1 MIQPLAPGG
10 LRVSTLREQVADLI
24 RRAIVEM
31 RFMPGDRLVERELIE
46 WTGVSRATVREAL
59 RELATEGLVRTIP
72 QKGAVVASPSLREAA
87 EVYEVRAAL
96 EGLAGRLFAERADA
110 SQREALAR
118 AYEKVREV
126 LGSGSDTWSML
137 EAKNAFYA
145 VLLEGA
151 DNAAMVSM
159 LGLLQARITM
169 LRATSMTQPGRSAE
183 AIAEIG
189 EIVRAIEAR
198 DGDAAAAAAAYHV
211 QRAGHYALAALSAA
225 SDGQVINPPESPR
238 H

>member
-1 MIQPLAPGG
+1 MQPLATDA

-31 RFMPGDRLVERELIE
+31 RLKPGDRLVERELIE
-46 WTGVSRATVREAL
+46 WTGVSRATIREAI

-96 EGLAGRLFAERADA
+96 EGLAGRLFAERADTA
-110 SQREALAR
+110 QREALAR
-118 AYEKVREV
+118 SYQAIREV
-126 LGSGSDTWSML
+126 LGSGADTWSML
-137 EAKNAFYA
+137 EAKNSFYA
-145 VLLEGA
+145 VLLAGA

-169 LRATSMTQPGRSAE
+169 LRATSMTQPGRAAE

-189 EIVRAIEAR
+189 DIVRAIEAR
-198 DGDAAAAAAAYHV
+198 DGDAAATACAFHV
-211 QRAGHYALAALSAA
+211 QRAGHYALTALSEAAA
-225 SDGQVINPPESPR
+225 SEPQPR
-238 H
+238 PAR

>member
-1 MIQPLAPGG
+1 MQPLSEGA

-31 RFMPGDRLVERELIE
+31 RLKPGDRLVERELIE
-46 WTGVSRATVREAL
+46 WTGVSRATVREAI

-72 QKGAVVASPSLREAA
+72 QKGAVVASPTLREAA
-87 EVYEVRAAL
+87 DVYEVRAVL
-96 EGLAGRLFAERADA
+96 EGLAGRLFAERA
-110 SQREALAR
+110 SGEQRAALAH
-118 AYEKVREV
+118 AYQTLREV
-126 LGSGSDTWSML
+126 LGPGAETWAML

-145 VLLEGA
+145 ILLAGA

-169 LRATSMTQPGRSAE
+169 LRATSMTQPGRAAE

-189 EIVRAIEAR
+189 EIVRAVEAR
-198 DGDAAAAAAAYHV
+198 DGAAATAACAYHV
-211 QRAGHYALAALSAA
+211 QQAGHYALIALSQAA
-225 SDGQVINPPESPR
+225 TSQPPSGQ
-238 H
+238 